1 MTNSLL
7 HWLSDLNRFGIRD
20 ASEGEISRRIAFS
33 NVIYISLPAVYLLF
47 MIIDFQSFFQPLST
61 LRFDQFIVPIEI
73 AICLFCLWLNKKN
86 VTTLSRILFLVTW
99 PFFMHL
105 IPIMLLETPID
116 YYLAFP
122 FGLVFHALLFQLMV
136 TYRKEPFLFWA
147 LIIVN
152 FVTVVFATQILI
164 FFLAAGVQPN
174 PIVFDDYFLL
184 DTVLYW
190 LLFNLVM
197 FYILE
202 VIEKY
207 LKKLNSSYV
216 LIEAQRNELKALNHD
231 LEHQV
236 RQRTSSLENQN
247 KKLRGYAYYN
257 AHLLRGPFCRI
268 QGLVHLLNTIESTE
282 EKEGEIMPRLSE
294 NIQELETVIKKIQL
308 IVNSE
313 AEEMDLPGTH

>member
-33 NVIYISLPAVYLLF
+33 NVIYISLPVVYLLF

-86 VTTLSRILFLVTW
+86 VTTISRVLFLVTW

-122 FGLVFHALLFQLMV
+122 FGLVFHALLIQLMV
-136 TYRKEPFLFWA
+136 SYRKEPFLFWA
-147 LIIVN
+147 LIFLN
-152 FVTVVFATQILI
+152 FVSVVFAPQILI
-164 FFLAAGVQPN
+164 FFVATGVQPN

>member
-122 FGLVFHALLFQLMV
+122 FGLVFHALLIQLMV